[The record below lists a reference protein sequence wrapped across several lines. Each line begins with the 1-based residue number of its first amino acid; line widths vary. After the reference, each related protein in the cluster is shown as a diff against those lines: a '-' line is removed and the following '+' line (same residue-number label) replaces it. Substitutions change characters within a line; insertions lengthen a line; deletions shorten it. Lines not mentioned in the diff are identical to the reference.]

1 MIAYIHHRKTV
12 YATGIA
18 TWDVTIPE
26 LHWRISI
33 KGEAGTSNQDL
44 KREAHRILSPLVDG
58 PFTVEMYK
66 PVIISSS
73 TPTKTPAS
81 RIQSRIDETQIEI
94 NTVDGECRS
103 RVRHLQEKLK
113 GLKTPCDVTQKLI
126 LEVMAV
132 GAALEDALSERYQ
145 LVKKIELLR
154 EVRNDELA
162 DNAAKVV

>member
-1 MIAYIHHRKTV
+1 MIAYIQHRKTV
-12 YATGIA
+12 DATGIA

-58 PFTVEMYK
+58 PFTVQFYK
-66 PVIISSS
+66 PVIIPSS

-81 RIQSRIDETQIEI
+81 LIQARIDETQIEI
-94 NTVDGECRS
+94 NTLDRANRS
-103 RVRHLQEKLK
+103 QVRHLQDKLK
-113 GLKTPCDVTQKLI
+113 GLKTPLDVTHELI

-132 GAALEDALSERYQ
+132 GAGLEDALSERYQ
-145 LVKKIELLR
+145 LVKKIELMR
-154 EVRNDELA
+154 EFRNEELA
-162 DNAAKVV
+162 AKP